1 MTTISV
7 GQEGSAADGEIA
19 VESNTRHN
27 RFSINSTTKLQSAAQ
42 GSSPRANSNKQ
53 SAAWRKPTQLT
64 TTGHYTVTVKYRSL
78 HAKNLLVILTP
89 SSNSNSN
96 SNNKLASVKANYWKS
111 AIGQGVKVPSPD
123 VFALHMGY
131 RIAAKKKNMGAIM
144 WSITVQKT
152 AASSKFWLTK
162 P

>member
-53 SAAWRKPTQLT
+53 SAA
-64 TTGHYTVTVKYRSL
+64 
-78 HAKNLLVILTP
+78 
-89 SSNSNSN
+89 
-96 SNNKLASVKANYWKS
+96 
-111 AIGQGVKVPSPD
+111 
-123 VFALHMGY
+123 
-131 RIAAKKKNMGAIM
+131 
-144 WSITVQKT
+144 
-152 AASSKFWLTK
+152 
-162 P
+162 